1 MSTEKLT
8 VGVNGE
14 TEGDGHGGSIERD
27 GHMPSRYG
35 GSVQREMDICLAV
48 MAGQN
53 RGRRICVSMSV
64 YLVGSID
71 AYLCENSD

>member
-1 MSTEKLT
+1 MS
-8 VGVNGE
+8 
-14 TEGDGHGGSIERD
+14 
-27 GHMPSRYG
+27 SRYG
-35 GSVQREMDICLAV
+35 GSVQREMDICLAF

-53 RGRRICVSMSV
+53 RGRRICVSMSA

>member
-1 MSTEKLT
+1 MSTEKLS

-14 TEGDGHGGSIERD
+14 TKGDGHGGSVVGD

-48 MAGQN
+48 MAGQY
-53 RGRRICVSMSV
+53 RGR
-64 YLVGSID
+64 
-71 AYLCENSD
+71 

>member
-1 MSTEKLT
+1 MSTEKLS

-14 TEGDGHGGSIERD
+14 TEGDGHMSS
-27 GHMPSRYG
+27 PYG
-35 GSVQREMDICLAV
+35 GSVQREMDIFLAV

-53 RGRRICVSMSV
+53 RGRRICVSMSA